1 MYRVLLKLGQ
11 GGCLLLYQIYP
22 YICSYNLH
30 GSSVVFWLWPKIM
43 LYFLIGNLKHGS
55 FYREEPLSWRRIR
68 LQCRRPGFNP
78 WVGKMPWRRERL
90 PTPVFWP
97 REFHGL
103 YSPRVHKESD
113 MTEQLSLSPLSWS
126 FLRSQ
131 TSWIQSAV
139 FKPRQ
144 HQLSHFCFYS
154 NSFITKIV
162 LLSLI
167 TLYASSTQ

>member
-1 MYRVLLKLGQ
+1 MYRVLPKLGQ
-11 GGCLLLYQIYP
+11 RAVYS
-22 YICSYNLH
+22 YIKSILIFALITCMDPQLNR
-30 GSSVVFWLWPKIM
+30 LWPKIM
-43 LYFLIGNLKHGS
+43 LYFLTGNLKHGS
-55 FYREEPLSWRRIR
+55 FYKEEPLSWRRIC
-68 LQCRRPGFNP
+68 LQCRRPGFDP
-78 WVGKMPWRRERL
+78 WVGKIPWRRERL

-103 YSPRVHKESD
+103 YRPWVHKESD
-113 MTEQLSLSPLSWS
+113 MTVQLSLSPLSWS

-131 TSWIQSAV
+131 TSWIQAAV
-139 FKPRQ
+139 FKSRQ

-167 TLYASSTQ
+167 TLFVSSTQ